1 MSRTKRR
8 TKNTDKQHHVF
19 SLYYGEHFM
28 YDWKGRQKFE
38 SNQAM
43 YDEAVEKRDEDVLR
57 YHQDRYKWG
66 PHNDHVKAFV
76 RCRNARAKV
85 NMAMRKVFVSQDF
98 DGLNFNKEEIIHSE
112 ASWNRY

>member
-28 YDWKGRQKFE
+28 YDWRGRPKYE
-38 SNQAM
+38 SHQAI
-43 YDEAVEKRDEDVLR
+43 YDEAVEEMYDKVRL

-66 PHNDHVKAFV
+66 PHNNWVKDHV
-76 RCRNARAKV
+76 RLRNARAKAH
-85 NMAMRKVFVSQDF
+85 MAMRKVFVSQDF
-98 DGLNFNKEEIIHSE
+98 DNLNFIKEEIVHSE
-112 ASWNRY
+112 AAWGRY